1 MINLEETLD
10 QDLDAILGELNAL
23 ENNFGDGDPDISR
36 DSDTSSKASKASST
50 ISSSSTVVQVVRP
63 STTSNPPNSS
73 SCSTIPENRNIIN
86 PKSPKTS
93 IPGKY
98 LSQNY
103 FIIFHFV
110 LNISSFKT
118 KKRHKIFHLTFKGT
132 SNGQSA
138 VSAYVP
144 ISTTKASPE
153 YLKMTSKINSVI
165 ESKTK
170 HIPSEPEYITA
181 EFVRQKKLANAA
193 SHSSQQG
200 NLANSNNGKINH

>member
-73 SCSTIPENRNIIN
+73 SCSTIPENRNIMN

-103 FIIFHFV
+103 FIIFYCLIF
-110 LNISSFKT
+110 ISSFKT
-118 KKRHKIFHLTFKGT
+118 KTVIKYTTSHLKVLPMG
-132 SNGQSA
+132 
-138 VSAYVP
+138 
-144 ISTTKASPE
+144 KAPFLRM
-153 YLKMTSKINSVI
+153 YQ
-165 ESKTK
+165 
-170 HIPSEPEYITA
+170 
-181 EFVRQKKLANAA
+181 F
-193 SHSSQQG
+193 QQPKPLL
-200 NLANSNNGKINH
+200 NI

>member
-63 STTSNPPNSS
+63 STTSNPPNTS

-93 IPGKY
+93 IPGRY

-103 FIIFHFV
+103 FIIFYC
-110 LNISSFKT
+110 LISS
-118 KKRHKIFHLTFKGT
+118 
-132 SNGQSA
+132 
-138 VSAYVP
+138 
-144 ISTTKASPE
+144 
-153 YLKMTSKINSVI
+153 
-165 ESKTK
+165 SKTK
-170 HIPSEPEYITA
+170 TVIKYTTSNLKVLPMGKAPFLRMH
-181 EFVRQKKLANAA
+181 QC
-193 SHSSQQG
+193 QQPKHPQ
-200 NLANSNNGKINH
+200 NT